1 MIMIHRA
8 RGSPPKLEMEEKEA
22 MKNKVVRKLLMV
34 GLSSSVVLT
43 STVGVAAAATDTDT
57 VVVEDSVTLDD
68 ETLAP
73 VEDEE
78 APEEDITDEAEDTAD
93 TSATRTVWVKFE
105 DEETGVIL
113 DDVLP
118 LQIGVDDTTF
128 HTSQITGTPEG
139 YELCETGDVY
149 IDNDT
154 ATVKVRKAVGTKT
167 VWVKFEDE
175 ETGAILDDVLPLQIG
190 ANDTTFHTSQI
201 TGTPEGYE
209 LCETGDV
216 YVDNDTAVVKVRK
229 TTPQFEAKTVA
240 ISYQLEDGSEVAKG
254 SITVQPYVDGEAAYY
269 NFNTSE
275 LTDVPEGYELIT
287 VGDFDVTDTD
297 NAVIVVKKAEAEKR
311 NVWVSFKTEEGVI
324 LPDVALIQIEKDATQ
339 FNTSLVTV
347 PEGYE
352 LCSVGDM
359 TIDKDSN
366 AITLDVRKIESTKDV
381 IINYVDEAGNLVL
394 TTSIKLDKDA
404 TYFNTNILTDVPY
417 GWILANVGDIMLNE
431 DGSATVIVRQKQY
444 TKDIVIN
451 YVDEEGNNVF
461 TSGIKV
467 DIDAT
472 SINTSMLTD
481 VPFGW
486 ELVNVGDL
494 AIENNAVEV
503 VVREKEY
510 TKDIIINYVD
520 EAGNNV
526 YTSGMKV
533 HKDTTSINTSMLK
546 DVPYGWELVNVGDLT
561 IENNAVEV
569 VVREKEY
576 QRDVTINYVDEEG
589 TLIANSEIKLDM
601 EATYFSTAM
610 VQDMVPEGWMLAN
623 IGDVPVEK
631 DSTATVVIRK
641 L

>member
-1 MIMIHRA
+1 
-8 RGSPPKLEMEEKEA
+8 

-417 GWILANVGDIMLNE
+417 GW
-431 DGSATVIVRQKQY
+431 
-444 TKDIVIN
+444 
-451 YVDEEGNNVF
+451 
-461 TSGIKV
+461 
-467 DIDAT
+467 
-472 SINTSMLTD
+472 
-481 VPFGW
+481 

-533 HKDTTSINTSMLK
+533 HEDTTSINTSMLK
-546 DVPYGWELVNVGDLT
+546 DVPYGWELVNIGDLT

>member
-1 MIMIHRA
+1 
-8 RGSPPKLEMEEKEA
+8 

-118 LQIGVDDTTF
+118 LQIGVD
-128 HTSQITGTPEG
+128 
-139 YELCETGDVY
+139 
-149 IDNDT
+149 
-154 ATVKVRKAVGTKT
+154 
-167 VWVKFEDE
+167 
-175 ETGAILDDVLPLQIG
+175 
-190 ANDTTFHTSQI
+190 DTTFHTSQI

-394 TTSIKLDKDA
+394 TSSIKLDKDA
-404 TYFNTNILTDVPY
+404 TYFNTNIL
-417 GWILANVGDIMLNE
+417 
-431 DGSATVIVRQKQY
+431 
-444 TKDIVIN
+444 
-451 YVDEEGNNVF
+451 
-461 TSGIKV
+461 
-467 DIDAT
+467 
-472 SINTSMLTD
+472 
-481 VPFGW
+481 
-486 ELVNVGDL
+486 
-494 AIENNAVEV
+494 
-503 VVREKEY
+503 
-510 TKDIIINYVD
+510 
-520 EAGNNV
+520 
-526 YTSGMKV
+526 
-533 HKDTTSINTSMLK
+533 K
-546 DVPYGWELVNVGDLT
+546 DVPY
-561 IENNAVEV
+561 AVSYTHLRAHE
-569 VVREKEY
+569 
-576 QRDVTINYVDEEG
+576 T
-589 TLIANSEIKLDM
+589 
-601 EATYFSTAM
+601 
-610 VQDMVPEGWMLAN
+610 
-623 IGDVPVEK
+623 
-631 DSTATVVIRK
+631 
-641 L
+641 